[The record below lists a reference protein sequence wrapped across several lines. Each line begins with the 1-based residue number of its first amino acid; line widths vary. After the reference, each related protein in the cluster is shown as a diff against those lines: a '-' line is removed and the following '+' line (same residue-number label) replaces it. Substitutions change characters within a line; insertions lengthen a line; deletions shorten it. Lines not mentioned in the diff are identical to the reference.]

1 MTYIPKYLRRSTLMP
16 AIYSDI
22 IKNEVKEEIDNYV
35 INLVKC

>member
-1 MTYIPKYLRRSTLMP
+1 MTYIPKYLRSTLMP